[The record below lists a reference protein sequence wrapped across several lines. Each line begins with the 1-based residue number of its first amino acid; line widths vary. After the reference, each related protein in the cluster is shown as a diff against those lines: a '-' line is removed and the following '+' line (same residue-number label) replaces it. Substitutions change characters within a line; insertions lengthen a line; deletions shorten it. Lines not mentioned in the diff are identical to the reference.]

1 MVRKPKFSKEIKIKA
16 CEEYKSG
23 KGSLVSIAKSIGIGH
38 ATVRQWYLTYQIY
51 GDKAFE
57 IYTHNRTYTKEFK
70 QSVINERILSET
82 SLADLSA
89 KHNISTSVIRRWI
102 KKYYNGIEIKNYKPR
117 GDIYTMKSRKT
128 THKERVEIV
137 EWVINNNMN
146 YKEAASLNGI
156 KYALV
161 YQWVQK
167 YISNGPDALR
177 LKKRGPNKKHSIAE
191 ESLSEIEKLKLELER
206 ERQLR
211 KCAELRLEIHKK
223 KEQFEEKLRF
233 RK

>member
-1 MVRKPKFSKEIKIKA
+1 MGRKPKISKEIKIKA
-16 CEEYKSG
+16 CEEYESG
-23 KGSLVSIAKSIGIGH
+23 KGGFASIAESIGIDH
-38 ATVRQWYLTYQIY
+38 STVRQWYLTYQIY

-57 IYTHNRTYTKEFK
+57 NYTHNRTYTKEFK
-70 QSVINERILSET
+70 QSVINERILSEI

-89 KHNISTSVIRRWI
+89 KHNISSSVIRRWI
-102 KKYYNGIEIKNYKPR
+102 KKYYNGIEIKDYKPG

-167 YISNGPDALR
+167 YISDGPDALR
-177 LKKRGPNKKHSIAE
+177 LKKRGPNKKHSITE
-191 ESLSEIEKLKLELER
+191 DSLSQIEKLKLELEH

-211 KCAELRLEIHKK
+211 ERAELRLEIHKK
-223 KEQFEEKLRF
+223 KEEFEEKLRF
-233 RK
+233 QK